1 MQRSDDTWRS
11 DISVVGGVEGQRIAG
26 NRCVNGSGEV
36 IPANSVCEVSSMDSN
51 LVRTVIKPTEFNLRT
66 VVFSPSRP
74 IPIGAEFEC
83 VPYSD
88 ALCRVTGAP
97 AIGDSIGTDA
107 DEWTLST
114 QYIGFMCNGRSSS
127 TSRVLPD
134 VTVTQNELDRSKSVV
149 ADSLYFL
156 RLWAQIDVP
165 GFTYVTGAST
175 GLWTKVTPPANIT
188 DLPQGDLGVAGF
200 NWTYASNRSMA
211 YKIFIDGIQ
220 SNTEEPAG
228 GQPSA
233 VGRPPAASP
242 GEPYASI
249 AKFFTPED
257 TGLVTQITIYIG
269 DPTRDDPTWTNDATP
284 VLMDVVKGDNI
295 DLKNNTG
302 TVVLRQVID
311 MSDAGVNVWK
321 DYTIT

>member
-149 ADSLYFL
+149 ADSTYFL
-156 RLWAQIDVP
+156 RLWSQIDVA
-165 GFTYVTGAST
+165 GFTGMTGSAS
-175 GLWTKVTPPANIT
+175 GGMWDKITPAANIT
-188 DLPQGDLGVAGF
+188 DLPQGDLGVAGY
-200 NWTYASNRSMA
+200 NWDNNPTKSIA
-211 YKIFIDGIQ
+211 YKIFVDGTQ
-220 SNTEEPAG
+220 SNTEEPTG
-228 GQPSA
+228 
-233 VGRPPAASP
+233 VGLGLIGRDPAQTS
-242 GEPYASI
+242 GDPYFSLAQI
-249 AKFFTPED
+249 FTPED
-257 TGLVTQITIYIG
+257 TGLITQISIYIG
-269 DPTRDDPTWTNDATP
+269 DPTPYANEANLI
-284 VLMDVVKGDNI
+284 LMDVVKGDNT
-295 DLKNNTG
+295 DLKNNEG
-302 TVVLRQVID
+302 TVVLRQVISL
-311 MSDAGVNVWK
+311 SDAGINTWK